1 MRTLVAVVAILLA
14 ASADWAAE
22 PGDAKS
28 RLNAIIAEAWE
39 GALADTPL
47 LATAV
52 GDHRY
57 DDKLPDVS
65 PASLER
71 QAQRE
76 RGWLQGLRA
85 IDRSALATA
94 DRINLDLLALRLD
107 ESIHSFGLGAQRLP
121 ITSDSGFHTEL
132 VRLPEEVPLADLR
145 NYENYLARLR
155 AIPAYFDQQIAWLRE
170 GLRAG
175 FTLPRVVLDGYDAT
189 IRAHAETTA
198 EGSVFMAPFASFP
211 PGVPEARRERL
222 RAEAREAIG
231 GAVIPAYRRLLEFM
245 TRDYI
250 PGARASIAAAELP
263 NGRPYYAWLVRHYTT
278 LDRTPEEVHR
288 AGLDEVRRIRAEME
302 AVIKKTGFEGTF
314 AEFLRFLRTDP
325 RFYAKTP
332 EELLERAAWIAKRM
346 DGKLPALFRRFPRQ
360 PYGVEPVPADLAP
373 KYTAG
378 RYVGAPLEGTRGGTY
393 WVNTHALES
402 RSLYTLE
409 ALTLHEAVPGHH
421 FQIALAKELTDIPA
435 FRRHDYID
443 AFGEGW
449 GLYSE
454 RLGLEVGF
462 YTDPYSDFGR
472 LTYEMWR
479 ACRLVVDTGIHAFG
493 WTREKAID
501 YLASN
506 SALSLH
512 EVTTEI
518 DRYIS
523 WPGQALA
530 YKTGEMEIRRLRRLA
545 EDALGER
552 FDVRA
557 FHDALLENGALTLP
571 LLAERI
577 DAFIAKS
584 ESEHSSEESP

>member
-1 MRTLVAVVAILLA
+1 MRSHVVLAAALLA
-14 ASADWAAE
+14 LTPAFAATGE
-22 PGDAKS
+22 DAKS
-28 RLNAIIAEAWE
+28 RLDAIIAEAWE
-39 GALADTPL
+39 GALADDPL
-47 LATAV
+47 LATSA

-57 DDKLPDVS
+57 DDRLPDVS
-65 PASLER
+65 PAALER
-71 QAQRE
+71 QAQRR
-76 RGWLQGLRA
+76 RGWLQRLRD
-85 IDRSALATA
+85 IDRSTLATV

-107 ESIHSFGLGAQRLP
+107 ESNRAFELGSQRLP

-132 VRLPEEVPLADLR
+132 VRLPEQVPLADAR
-145 NYENYLARLR
+145 GYDNYLARLR

-170 GLRAG
+170 GLLAG
-175 FTLPRVVLDGYDAT
+175 FTLPRVVLEGYDGT
-189 IRAHAETTA
+189 IRAHAEATA
-198 EGSVFMAPFASFP
+198 EGSVFMAPFTRFP
-211 PGVPEARRERL
+211 PGVPEAQRDRL
-222 RAEAREAIG
+222 RTAAREAITG
-231 GAVIPAYRRLLEFM
+231 SVLPAYHRLLEFM
-245 TRDYI
+245 TREYV
-250 PGARASIAAAELP
+250 PGARSSLAAVELP
-263 NGRPYYAWLVRHYTT
+263 NGRAYYAWLVRHYTT

-288 AGLDEVRRIRAEME
+288 AGLDEVRRIRSEMD

-346 DGKLPALFRRFPRQ
+346 DGRLPALFRRFPRQ

-378 RYVGAPLEGTRGGTY
+378 RYVGAPLEGTRGGAY

-454 RLGLEVGF
+454 WLGLEVGF
-462 YTDPYSDFGR
+462 YTDPYADFGR

-493 WTREKAID
+493 WSREKAIE

-506 SALSLH
+506 AALSLH

-530 YKTGEMEIRRLRRLA
+530 YKTGEMEIRRLRRRA
-545 EDALGER
+545 EMALGER

-557 FHDALLENGALTLP
+557 FHDAVLENGALTLP
-571 LLAERI
+571 LLADRI
-577 DAFIAKS
+577 DAFIARLGDS
-584 ESEHSSEESP
+584 AEGSR

>member
-1 MRTLVAVVAILLA
+1 MRFPTLVATVLLA
-14 ASADWAAE
+14 ATSARAATGE
-22 PGDAKS
+22 DAKS
-28 RLNAIIAEAWE
+28 RLDVIIAEAWE
-39 GALADTPL
+39 GSLAADPL
-47 LATAV
+47 LATSV

-57 DDKLPDVS
+57 DDRLPDVS
-65 PASLER
+65 PAALEA
-71 QAQRE
+71 QAQRK
-76 RGWLQGLRA
+76 RAWRLGLRG
-85 IDRSALATA
+85 IDRSVLGTA
-94 DRINLDLLALRLD
+94 DRINLDLLALRLGD
-107 ESIHSFGLGAQRLP
+107 AIRAFELGSQRLP

-132 VRLPEEVPLADLR
+132 ARLPEQVPLADVR
-145 NYENYLARLR
+145 GYENYLARLR

-170 GLRAG
+170 GLRTG
-175 FTLPRVVLDGYDAT
+175 FTLPRVVLEGYEGT
-189 IRAHAETTA
+189 IRAHAEATPERSA
-198 EGSVFMAPFASFP
+198 FRAPFASFP

-222 RAEAREAIG
+222 RAAAGEAIAG
-231 GAVIPAYRRLLEFM
+231 SVIPAYRRLLEFM
-245 TRDYI
+245 TREYI
-250 PGARASIAAAELP
+250 PGARASIAASDLP
-263 NGRPYYAWLVRHYTT
+263 SGREYYAWLVRYYTT

-288 AGLDEVRRIRAEME
+288 TGLDEVQRIRAEMD
-302 AVIKKTGFEGTF
+302 AVIKKTGFAGTF
-314 AEFLRFLRTDP
+314 AEFLHFLRTDT

-332 EELLERAAWIAKRM
+332 DELLERAAWIAKRM
-346 DGKLPALFRRFPRQ
+346 DGRLPALFCRFPRQ
-360 PYGVEPVPADLAP
+360 PYGVEPVPAELAP

-378 RYVGAPLEGTRGGTY
+378 RYVGAPLEGTRGGAY

-402 RSLYTLE
+402 RPLYTLE
-409 ALTLHEAVPGHH
+409 ALTLHEATPGHH

-493 WTREKAID
+493 WTRQRAID

-506 SALSLH
+506 TALSLH

-530 YKTGEMEIRRLRRLA
+530 YKTGEMEIRRLRRRA
-545 EDALGER
+545 EEALGER

-557 FHDALLENGALTLP
+557 FHDAVLENGALPLP
-571 LLAERI
+571 ILAERL
-577 DAFIAKS
+577 DEFMAGD
-584 ESEHSSEESP
+584 HPRTDRRP